1 MFADHAL
8 PVVALDVPTLS
19 FVAICIAA
27 LLGLFLTVAWMQQR
41 DVRALAWWGAAYL
54 IGAFAM
60 VLWSAPAHLFRVPP
74 EISSAL
80 MFVAC
85 GMIWNGV
92 RLFQGRRL
100 LPLAVFA
107 GAVIW
112 LLVAPFPAFAEGSN
126 ARTAL
131 GAVVVAAYTF
141 AIAFEFGRE
150 RRKSLYSPTRMVVV
164 PCLHAGIFLLPF
176 IIHAFLPD
184 VLAGGWLTVFTLE
197 TLIYAV
203 GAAFI
208 VLMMVQ
214 DQQVRIYRKA
224 AETDFLTRL
233 PNRRAFREEAQAL
246 CARQGARGEPVT
258 LLMFDLD
265 HFKSIND
272 RFGHVTGDTTLQVFA
287 EVARTSM
294 RASDIIARLGGEE
307 FAAIVPAPLEQAVKI
322 AERVRAN
329 FERAGVTIG
338 GRAVGVT
345 VSIGAASA
353 LAPVVNVDE
362 LLARA
367 DDALYGAK
375 HAGRNRVR
383 AAEDKPLGVARP
395 AIAALD
401 VGKSQAERAEPAETD
416 LLALADDNVFPLLRY
431 ERAS

>member
-1 MFADHAL
+1 MFANSAL
-8 PVVALDVPTLS
+8 PAAALDIPTLS
-19 FVAICIAA
+19 FVAVCIAA

-54 IGAFAM
+54 IGASAM
-60 VLWSAPAHLFRVPP
+60 ALWNAPAHLFKLPTEVA
-74 EISSAL
+74 SAL
-80 MFVAC
+80 MFIAC

-100 LPLAVFA
+100 LPFAVFA

-112 LLVAPFPAFAEGSN
+112 LLVAPFPVFAEGSN

-131 GAVVVAAYTF
+131 GAVVVASYTF
-141 AIAFEFGRE
+141 AIAFELGRE
-150 RRKSLYSPTRMVVV
+150 RRKTLYSPARMVVV
-164 PCLHAGIFLLPF
+164 PCLHASIFLLPL
-176 IIHAFLPD
+176 IMHAVAPN
-184 VLAGGWLTVFTLE
+184 VLASGWLTVFTLE

-214 DQQVRIYRKA
+214 DRQVRIYRDA

-233 PNRRAFREEAQAL
+233 PNRRAFRQAAQAL
-246 CARQGARGEPVT
+246 CEHQAQRGEPVA

-265 HFKSIND
+265 HFKSVND
-272 RFGHVTGDTTLQVFA
+272 RFGHSVGDATLQVFA

-294 RASDIIARLGGEE
+294 RANDIIARLGGEE
-307 FAAIVPAPLEQAVKI
+307 FAAIVPAPLETAVKI

-329 FERAGVTIG
+329 FERAGVTIA
-338 GRAVGVT
+338 GRPVGAT

-353 LAPVVNVDE
+353 SAPVVNVDE
-362 LLARA
+362 LLAWA

-375 HAGRNRVR
+375 HAGRNRVHTVK
-383 AAEDKPLGVARP
+383 DKPLEGAPP
-395 AIAALD
+395 AIAAYD
-401 VGKSQAERAEPAETD
+401 SGAPQRAESVNGDRPTIEDVT
-416 LLALADDNVFPLLRY
+416 LFPLRQ
-431 ERAS
+431 RAQLG